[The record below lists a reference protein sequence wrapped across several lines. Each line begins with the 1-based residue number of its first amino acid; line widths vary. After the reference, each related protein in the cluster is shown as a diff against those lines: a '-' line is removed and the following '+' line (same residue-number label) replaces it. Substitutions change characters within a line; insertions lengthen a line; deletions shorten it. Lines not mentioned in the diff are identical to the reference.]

1 MNSKYR
7 GIQWIYASL
16 ISYLMKWTLLKLSYS
31 HIPLYATTMKWQYEK
46 KIHKS
51 RERKYEK
58 LYDRFMLQH
67 CAFEWCCINN
77 VLTNIPNVLWHEGR
91 RKIVRFYQKRSF
103 PRGIPSLWIT
113 NSTGN
118 IGAIPLAFLRSLV
131 NYFSPPDTIWIRQ
144 FTLSLKRIYEILGVR
159 GHSTIYYAP
168 RTCLI

>member
-7 GIQWIYASL
+7 GIQWSYVFL
-16 ISYLMKWTLLKLSYS
+16 ISYLVKWTLLELNYS
-31 HIPLYATTMKWQYEK
+31 HTIFTLQQWNDSTKKKVDKNREK
-46 KIHKS
+46 
-51 RERKYEK
+51 RYEK
-58 LYDRFMLQH
+58 LDDRFMRRH
-67 CAFEWCCINN
+67 YAFERCCINN

-118 IGAIPLAFLRSLV
+118 IGAIPLAFLRSIV